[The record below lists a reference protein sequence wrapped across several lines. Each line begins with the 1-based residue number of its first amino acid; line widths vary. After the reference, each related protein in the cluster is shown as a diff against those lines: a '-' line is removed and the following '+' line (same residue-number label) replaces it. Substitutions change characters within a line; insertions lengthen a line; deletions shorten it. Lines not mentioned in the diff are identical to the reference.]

1 VAGGSMTEKERQDL
15 MAKSMKQAMEMVEM
29 MDKMNELVR
38 QSVEKN
44 KQPIKKEEK

>member
-1 VAGGSMTEKERQDL
+1 MNEKDRQDL

-38 QSVEKN
+38 QSFERQSDK
-44 KQPIKKEEK
+44 KLTKKEGK

>member
-1 VAGGSMTEKERQDL
+1 MTEKERQDL

>member
-1 VAGGSMTEKERQDL
+1 MTEKERQDL

-44 KQPIKKEEK
+44 KQTKKEEK

>member
-1 VAGGSMTEKERQDL
+1 MTEKERQDL

-38 QSVEKN
+38 QSFERQGAKELA
-44 KQPIKKEEK
+44 KKEEK